1 MSHSGRSTRLLT
13 PLATCLCEVLSSAAL
28 ASLLIVPPPATG
40 ADGGARADPEPTV
53 PLTVDRSSPDP
64 QHPLVERFL
73 AREDEP
79 VRQFRARRLLRSKGL
94 GREATMEVLVELDPE
109 DGFRW
114 EVLHEEGSK
123 IMRNRGFRT
132 LLKKEAEAY
141 AAGDVS
147 RSSLTGNNY
156 QLSVAGVGADGLVR
170 LRAEPRRK
178 EKTLIDGTFT
188 VTADDA
194 DLLSVE
200 GRLAKGP
207 SFWTPRVEIVR
218 RYRRIRGHRVLVRME
233 STAHIRFLGE
243 VWMLVDY
250 DYLMI
255 DGEEIPASSASPGDE
270 SASLEPPGDPIGRA
284 WSGGSDRTELP
295 VKAAVHLTTDRGDVT
310 RAPGRAE

>member
-1 MSHSGRSTRLLT
+1 MSHTGRSPLVLT
-13 PLATCLCEVLSSAAL
+13 SQATCLRKALSSAVL
-28 ASLLIVPPPATG
+28 ASLLTAPPSATEANDG
-40 ADGGARADPEPTV
+40 AGGDPEPTV
-53 PLTVDRSSPDP
+53 SRTADRSSPDA

-73 AREDEP
+73 ARKDEP
-79 VRQFRARRLLRSKGL
+79 VRQFRARRLLRSEGL
-94 GREATMEVLVELDPE
+94 GREAAMEVLVELDPE

-132 LLKKEAEAY
+132 LLEKEADAY

-147 RSSLTGNNY
+147 RSSLTGDNY
-156 QLSVAGVGADGLVR
+156 RLSLAEVGADGLVR

-178 EKTLIDGTFT
+178 ERTLIDGTFT

-233 STAHIRFLGE
+233 STAYVRLLGE
-243 VWMLVDY
+243 VEMVVDY

-255 DGEEIPASSASPGDE
+255 DGEEIPTGSTSPGDD
-270 SASLEPPGDPIGRA
+270 SASLELPWRSHPPSLGGRER
-284 WSGGSDRTELP
+284 SDRASGE
-295 VKAAVHLTTDRGDVT
+295 
-310 RAPGRAE
+310 GRCPPDERPQGRHQASQEG